1 MKPPPPAVPPGTR
14 LRPLTAADLGAI
26 ASLETSVFGGEAW
39 SPGMLA
45 RELDAAQ
52 APEPDRAYVVVEQ
65 ERRAG
70 TDAQVPGTSTP
81 PEPGP
86 AVILGYA
93 GLWFGD
99 GRGDADLLTIA
110 TTPTA
115 RRRGVGTAMLD
126 HLLGVARQA
135 GCRSVLLE
143 VRASNEG
150 AQAMYARF
158 GFTAIGIRRRYY
170 LAPVEDA
177 VVMRL
182 SLSGARP
189 PGPVG
194 AEHGA

>member
-1 MKPPPPAVPPGTR
+1 MMPPPPAVPPGAR
-14 LRPLTAADLGAI
+14 LRPLTADDLGAI
-26 ASLETSVFGGEAW
+26 VSLETSVFGGEAW
-39 SPGMLA
+39 SPRLLA

-65 ERRAG
+65 RT
-70 TDAQVPGTSTP
+70 TDGQLPGAPTP

-115 RRRGVGTAMLD
+115 RRRGVGTAMLG
-126 HLLGVARQA
+126 HLLEVARQV

-150 AQAMYARF
+150 AQAMYRRF
-158 GFTAIGIRRRYY
+158 GFTVIGNRRRYY